1 MSPSD
6 DDFRARAHKLRF
18 LLMDADGI
26 LTDGRI
32 SVGPDG
38 TEWKHFHARDG
49 LGLKIAQKAGLGV
62 GLISGR
68 RSDAIERRAR
78 ELRFDEIHQG
88 VADKLRL
95 FTALLERRGLEAAEV
110 AYVGDD
116 LVDIQVMMRA
126 GLAFAVPEAPEDV
139 RRVAHYVTRVAG
151 GHGAVREVIEV
162 VLKARG
168 AWAAILETYGVPS

>member
-1 MSPSD
+1 MSLSD
-6 DDFRARAHKLRF
+6 DAFRARAEKLRF

-38 TEWKHFHARDG
+38 AEWKHFHARDG
-49 LGLKIAQKAGLGV
+49 LGIKIAQKAGLGT

-68 RSDAIERRAR
+68 RSEAIERRAR

-95 FTALLERRGLEAAEV
+95 FNTLLERRGLEAQEV

-116 LVDIQVMMRA
+116 LVDVQVMTLA
-126 GLAFAVPEAPEDV
+126 GLAFAVPEAPDEV
-139 RRVAHYVTRVAG
+139 RRVAHYVTRVPG

-162 VLKARG
+162 ILKARG
-168 AWAAILETYGVPS
+168 LWAAILETYGATP